1 MPIESNEPACRVM
14 VVDDDETNLLLATEV
29 LRLFG
34 AEAIA
39 WSNSAAAFQAFQQ
52 ETVDMIFLDVHMPGM
67 DGLELADKIRA
78 VEQHTGRRRT
88 PIVALTASAMPHE
101 LEACLQHGMDEVMTK
116 PFVFSAL
123 RATLHR
129 WCPAPDPLQA
139 SGPRQAQL

>member
-1 MPIESNEPACRVM
+1 MPIDSNLTACRVM

-34 AEAIA
+34 AQTVA

-52 ETVDMIFLDVHMPGM
+52 ESVDMIFLDVHMPGM
-67 DGLELADKIRA
+67 GGLELADKIRE

-123 RATLHR
+123 KATLHR

-139 SGPRQAQL
+139 SGPHQAQL